1 MTWLSN
7 DLVER
12 LRDVATRPELATD
25 RYVILRPIGRG
36 GMGSVYAARDE
47 QLGREVAI
55 KVSNAAAPADDLD
68 QRLRQEATVL
78 ARLEHPGI
86 VPVHDA
92 GLLDDGRWFY
102 VMKLVRGETLAD
114 HAASLEHEAARL
126 VVFER
131 VAETVAFAH
140 AAGIVHRDLKPSNV
154 MVGQFG
160 EVLVLD
166 WGVARVLA
174 RVDRGGGPAARAADR
189 HPDDSGDGT
198 SGGTRMGTAGF
209 MAPEQAHG
217 DSSNAGPPADVYAL
231 GALLFWMWTGSPAP
245 ADLNESATISER
257 GLSRAVE
264 AARRDHPQVSLA
276 RAGGSLRQRQRAR
289 GRSGP
294 LPSGRGGVR
303 IPGDDVGTGGP
314 LADPLSDV
322 RLARVVVSGDARR
335 VRVPALKKGAA
346 VRRVK
351 DRQTTLRNQRSAA
364 LQGCPA
370 AVGRPKGLR
379 YVRPPAISQRAQK
392 GDAMKKPVLGLLLGA
407 VLGAFDGLTA
417 LATPEVAS
425 QIVGIVI
432 GSTIKGLIVGALVG
446 WYAYRVQSLS
456 KGLLVGL
463 VVAAF
468 FAFLVAAIPQPDG
481 HHYWIEIMLPGSI
494 VGLIVGYA
502 TQQFGQGRGVAAR

>member
-1 MTWLSN
+1 VTWLSN

-12 LRDVATRPELATD
+12 LRDVATRPELATN

-47 QLGREVAI
+47 QLGRDVAI

-68 QRLRQEATVL
+68 QRLRQEAKVL

-102 VMKLVRGETLAD
+102 VMKLVRGETLAE

-174 RVDRGGGPAARAADR
+174 RVDRDGRPAAGAAGH
-189 HPDDSGDGT
+189 HPDGAGDGT

-231 GALLFWMWTGSPAP
+231 GALLFWMWTGGAAP
-245 ADLNESATISER
+245 ADLNEV
-257 GLSRAVE
+257 SRSLG
-264 AARRDHPQVSLA
+264 AASPASSKRLAAIIRKCLSLA
-276 RAGGSLRQRQRAR
+276 PADRYASAKEL
-289 GRSGP
+289 
-294 LPSGRGGVR
+294 V
-303 IPGDDVGTGGP
+303 DD
-314 LADPLSDV
+314 
-322 RLARVVVSGDARR
+322 LARYRQ
-335 VRVPALKKGAA
+335 GAA
-346 VRRVK
+346 V
-351 DRQTTLRNQRSAA
+351 S
-364 LQGCPA
+364 
-370 AVGRPKGLR
+370 
-379 YVRPPAISQRAQK
+379 
-392 GDAMKKPVLGLLLGA
+392 
-407 VLGAFDGLTA
+407 
-417 LATPEVAS
+417 
-425 QIVGIVI
+425 
-432 GSTIKGLIVGALVG
+432 
-446 WYAYRVQSLS
+446 AYRETTFERAGRWLIRYQTFVWLVLS
-456 KGLLVGL
+456 YLVMR
-463 VVAAF
+463 VA
-468 FAFLVAAIPQPDG
+468 FAFL
-481 HHYWIEIMLPGSI
+481 
-494 VGLIVGYA
+494 
-502 TQQFGQGRGVAAR
+502 R